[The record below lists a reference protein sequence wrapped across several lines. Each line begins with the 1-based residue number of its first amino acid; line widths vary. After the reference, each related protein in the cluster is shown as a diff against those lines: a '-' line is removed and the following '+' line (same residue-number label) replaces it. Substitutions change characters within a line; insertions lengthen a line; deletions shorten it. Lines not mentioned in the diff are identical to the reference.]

1 MNATNDNEPPQKPQ
15 QTRAVN
21 KWLDYFAHILSRE
34 PQNREELLA
43 LLRDSEQRQLLDL
56 HALNMIEGVL
66 LVSEMQVS
74 DIMVPRSE
82 IAIVAHDAKPN
93 DFLPLIIDSGHS
105 RFPVINTET
114 DEVIG
119 ILLAKDLLRYLFQN
133 QNKDQ
138 PFDIPFDI
146 KSMLRPPVFVPEN
159 TRLDRLLQEF
169 RIKHMH
175 MAIVIDEYGSIAG
188 LATIEDVLEQ
198 IVGDIEDEYDDL
210 DEDEDFIKKYSET
223 RYVIK
228 ASTPLE
234 DFKTYFG
241 NPWAN
246 NKDTQNT
253 ESFTTIGDLIMS
265 RFDHP
270 PKRGEI
276 INFDQYRFKVLHSD
290 GRQIRLLSLLIR
302 KRTPG
307 ISVNP

>member
-1 MNATNDNEPPQKPQ
+1 MNMNANDNEPPQKTPHH
-15 QTRAVN
+15 RS
-21 KWLDYFAHILSRE
+21 WRDYFGQILSRE
-34 PQNREELLA
+34 PQNREELLE
-43 LLRDSEQRQLLDL
+43 LLRDAEQRQLLDL
-56 HALNMIEGVL
+56 HALNMIEGAL
-66 LVSEMQVS
+66 QVSEMQVS

-82 IAIVAHDAKPN
+82 IAIVAHDAKPD
-93 DFLPLIIDSGHS
+93 DFLPLIIESGHS
-105 RFPVINTET
+105 RFPVMNQET

-119 ILLAKDLLRYLFQN
+119 ILLAKDLLRYLFQQKN
-133 QNKDQ
+133 PSSDT
-138 PFDIPFDI
+138 PFNI

-169 RIKHMH
+169 RIKHIH

-210 DEDEDFIKKYSET
+210 DEDEDFIKKYSDT

-228 ASTPLE
+228 ALTPLE
-234 DFKTYFG
+234 DFNQYFDCQMEG
-241 NPWAN
+241 F
-246 NKDTQNT
+246 Q
-253 ESFTTIGDLIMS
+253 TIGELIMS

-276 INFDQYRFKVLHSD
+276 VTIDQYRFKILHSD

-302 KRTPG
+302 KRTLG
-307 ISVNP
+307 SASSS